1 MKTLYIECAMGAA
14 GDMLTAAL
22 LELMPDKE
30 AALAKLNAMGI
41 PGVVF
46 EAEPSAKCGITGT
59 HMRVLIHGKEEGA
72 MPCGHTHAQEDH
84 HEHNH
89 AHAHHHEHEHMHEV
103 AHCHGSKDHD
113 HVQEYMHEHA
123 HPHGDDP
130 AHRHAHIHTCD
141 DGLLEHDHNHEHDH
155 HHPAHTHHHAHHGMA
170 EIRSLIA
177 GLAVSETVKEKALA
191 VYQSIAAAESKV
203 HGAEVDQIHFHEV
216 GSMDAVAD
224 VTAVCLLM
232 ELLAP
237 EQVIVS
243 PIHVGSGT
251 VLCAHGRLPVPAPAT
266 ALILEGIPIYGG
278 SVQGELCTPTG
289 AALLKT
295 FADSFGSMPP
305 MTVAKTGYGM
315 GTKNFEQA
323 NCLRAMLGESFT
335 MNGTGSKMQTAQD
348 AEGENTGNRGAAGK
362 DTETEHPA
370 ARETAR
376 EGRITEICCNLDDM
390 TGEDIAFAAERI
402 LQAGALDVF
411 TESICMK
418 KGRPAVKLTV
428 LARPEDEERLTGEIF
443 RHTST
448 IGVRMHTD
456 RRYELARRSEQRET
470 PLGTIEVKISEG
482 FGVRKE
488 KIEFASLKE
497 IAEPSGKS
505 LAEVRAALA
514 EEPKKG

>member
-59 HMRVLIHGKEEGA
+59 HMRVLIHGEEEGA
-72 MPCGHTHAQEDH
+72 VPCGHTHAHHHDHAHERH
-84 HEHNH
+84 HEHDHHVHTH
-89 AHAHHHEHEHMHEV
+89 AHAQEDAHCHDSDAHDHAHHHEHD
-103 AHCHGSKDHD
+103 A
-113 HVQEYMHEHA
+113 
-123 HPHGDDP
+123 
-130 AHRHAHIHTCD
+130 
-141 DGLLEHDHNHEHDH
+141 
-155 HHPAHTHHHAHHGMA
+155 HHHAHHGMA

-177 GLAVSETVKEKALA
+177 ELAVSETVKEKALA
-191 VYQSIAAAESKV
+191 VYQSIAEAESKV

-278 SVQGELCTPTG
+278 NVQGELCTPTG

-295 FADSFGSMPP
+295 FVDSFGPMPP

-315 GTKNFEQA
+315 GTKDFEQA
-323 NCLRAMLGESFT
+323 NCLRAMLGESFP
-335 MNGTGSKMQTAQD
+335 MNGIGSKMQTAQA
-348 AEGENTGNRGAAGK
+348 AEGENTGSRGAAGK
-362 DTETEHPA
+362 DTETENPA
-370 ARETAR
+370 GR
-376 EGRITEICCNLDDM
+376 EGRITEISCNLDDM

-411 TESICMK
+411 TESIYMK

-428 LARPEDEERLTGEIF
+428 LARPEDEERLVGEIF

-448 IGVRMHTD
+448 IGVRIHTD
-456 RRYELARRSEQRET
+456 RRYELARRSEQRKT

-488 KIEFASLKE
+488 KIEFASLKQ
-497 IAEPSGKS
+497 IAETSGKS
-505 LAEVRAALA
+505 VAEVRAALA
-514 EEPKKG
+514 GENV

>member
-30 AALAKLNAMGI
+30 AALVKLNAMGI
-41 PGVVF
+41 PGVAF
-46 EAEPSAKCGITGT
+46 EAEPIAKCGITGT
-59 HMRVLIHGKEEGA
+59 HMRVLIHGEEEGA
-72 MPCGHTHAQEDH
+72 VPCGHTHAQEDH

-89 AHAHHHEHEHMHEV
+89 AHEHHHEHEHDHVHKHHHEHEHHAHTHAHAQED
-103 AHCHGSKDHD
+103 AHCHDSDAHD
-113 HVQEYMHEHA
+113 HA
-123 HPHGDDP
+123 HH
-130 AHRHAHIHTCD
+130 
-141 DGLLEHDHNHEHDH
+141 HEHDAH
-155 HHPAHTHHHAHHGMA
+155 HQAHHGMA

-177 GLAVSETVKEKALA
+177 ELAVSETVKEKALA
-191 VYQSIAAAESKV
+191 VYQSIAEAESKV

-216 GSMDAVAD
+216 GSMDAIAD

-266 ALILEGIPIYGG
+266 ALILEGMPIYGG
-278 SVQGELCTPTG
+278 NVQGELCTPTG

-295 FADSFGSMPP
+295 FVDSFGPMPP

-335 MNGTGSKMQTAQD
+335 MNGIGSKMQTVQD
-348 AEGENTGNRGAAGK
+348 AEGENTGSRGAAGK
-362 DTETEHPA
+362 DTETENPA
-370 ARETAR
+370 GHES
-376 EGRITEICCNLDDM
+376 RITEISCNLDDM

-411 TESICMK
+411 TESIYMK

-428 LARPEDEERLTGEIF
+428 LARPEDEERLAGEIF

-448 IGVRMHTD
+448 IGVRIHTD
-456 RRYELARRSEQRET
+456 RRYELARRSEQRKT

-488 KIEFASLKE
+488 KIEFASLKQ
-497 IAEPSGKS
+497 IAETSGKS
-505 LAEVRAALA
+505 VAEVRAALA

>member
-59 HMRVLIHGKEEGA
+59 HMRVLIHGEEEGA
-72 MPCGHTHAQEDH
+72 MPCGHTHAHEDH
-84 HEHNH
+84 HEHNYAHEHHHEHDHVHEHHHEHEHHVHTH
-89 AHAHHHEHEHMHEV
+89 AHAQEDAHCHDSDAHDHAHHHEHG
-103 AHCHGSKDHD
+103 A
-113 HVQEYMHEHA
+113 
-123 HPHGDDP
+123 
-130 AHRHAHIHTCD
+130 
-141 DGLLEHDHNHEHDH
+141 
-155 HHPAHTHHHAHHGMA
+155 HHHAHHGMA

-177 GLAVSETVKEKALA
+177 ELAVSETVKEKALA

-278 SVQGELCTPTG
+278 NVQGELCTPTG

-295 FADSFGSMPP
+295 FADSFGPMPP

-323 NCLRAMLGESFT
+323 NCLRAMLGEPFP
-335 MNGTGSKMQTAQD
+335 MNGIGSKMQTAQD
-348 AEGENTGNRGAAGK
+348 AEGENTGGCGAAGK
-362 DTETEHPA
+362 DTETKNPA
-370 ARETAR
+370 AR
-376 EGRITEICCNLDDM
+376 EGRITEISCNLDDM

-411 TESICMK
+411 TESIYMK

-428 LARPEDEERLTGEIF
+428 LARPEDEERLAGEIF

-448 IGVRMHTD
+448 IGVRIHTD

-470 PLGTIEVKISEG
+470 PLGTIEIKISEG
-482 FGVRKE
+482 FGVRRE
-488 KIEFASLKE
+488 KVEFDSLKE
-497 IAEPSGKS
+497 IAETSGKR

-514 EEPKKG
+514 EEGKKGSFV

>member
-59 HMRVLIHGKEEGA
+59 HMRVLIHGEEEGA
-72 MPCGHTHAQEDH
+72 VPCGHTHEHHHDHAHEHH
-84 HEHNH
+84 HEHEHDHVHEHHHEHEHH
-89 AHAHHHEHEHMHEV
+89 AHAHAHEHVQEDAHCHDSDAHDHAHHHEHD
-103 AHCHGSKDHD
+103 A
-113 HVQEYMHEHA
+113 
-123 HPHGDDP
+123 
-130 AHRHAHIHTCD
+130 
-141 DGLLEHDHNHEHDH
+141 
-155 HHPAHTHHHAHHGMA
+155 HHHAHHGMV
-170 EIRSLIA
+170 EIRRLIA
-177 GLAVSETVKEKALA
+177 ELAVSETVKEKVLA
-191 VYQSIAAAESKV
+191 VYQSIAEAESRV

-295 FADSFGSMPP
+295 FADSFGPMPP

-315 GTKNFEQA
+315 GTKDFEQA
-323 NCLRAMLGESFT
+323 NCLRAMLGESFP
-335 MNGTGSKMQTAQD
+335 MNGIGSKMQTAQD
-348 AEGENTGNRGAAGK
+348 AEGENTGGCGAAGK
-362 DTETEHPA
+362 DTETENPA
-370 ARETAR
+370 GHES
-376 EGRITEICCNLDDM
+376 RITEISCNLDDM

-411 TESICMK
+411 TESIYMK

-428 LARPEDEERLTGEIF
+428 LARPEDEERLAGEIF

-448 IGVRMHTD
+448 IGVRIHTD
-456 RRYELARRSEQRET
+456 RRYELARRSEQRKT

-497 IAEPSGKS
+497 IAETSGKR

>member
-22 LELMPDKE
+22 LELVPDKA

-46 EAEPSAKCGITGT
+46 EAEPSEKCGITGT
-59 HMRVLIHGKEEGA
+59 HMHVLIHGAEEGA
-72 MPCGHTHAQEDH
+72 VPCGHTHEH
-84 HEHNH
+84 GHEHH
-89 AHAHHHEHEHMHEV
+89 HDHDHAHHHEH
-103 AHCHGSKDHD
+103 
-113 HVQEYMHEHA
+113 
-123 HPHGDDP
+123 
-130 AHRHAHIHTCD
+130 
-141 DGLLEHDHNHEHDH
+141 
-155 HHPAHTHHHAHHGMA
+155 HGMA
-170 EIRSLIA
+170 QIRALIA
-177 GLAVSETVKEKALA
+177 GLAVSETVKEKAHA
-191 VYQSIAAAESKV
+191 VYQTIAEAESQV

-237 EQVIVS
+237 EQTIVS

-251 VLCAHGRLPVPAPAT
+251 VWCAHGRLPVPAPAT
-266 ALILEGIPIYGG
+266 ALILTGMPIYGG

-295 FADSFGSMPP
+295 FADRFGPMPP
-305 MTVAKTGYGM
+305 MTVTKTGYGM
-315 GTKNFEQA
+315 GTKDFAQA
-323 NCLRAMLGESFT
+323 NCVRVMLGDSFAMDGMT
-335 MNGTGSKMQTAQD
+335 AEQYSQAGT
-348 AEGENTGNRGAAGK
+348 AEAAAGQVAGAA
-362 DTETEHPA
+362 A
-370 ARETAR
+370 Q
-376 EGRITEICCNLDDM
+376 EGRITEISCNLDDM
-390 TGEDIAFAAERI
+390 TGEEIAFAAEQI
-402 LQAGALDVF
+402 LAAGALDVF
-411 TESICMK
+411 TEPIYMK

-428 LARPEDEERLTGEIF
+428 LARTGEEEKLAGEIF

-456 RRYELARRSEQRET
+456 RRYELTRRGEQRET

-488 KIEFASLKE
+488 KIEFESLKQL
-497 IAEPSGKS
+497 AAASGKS

-514 EEPKKG
+514 GETESEEK

>member
-59 HMRVLIHGKEEGA
+59 HMRMLIHGEEEESV
-72 MPCGHTHAQEDH
+72 PCGHTHAHEDYHEYNHAHEHH
-84 HEHNH
+84 HEHEHVHEHHHEHDHHVHTH
-89 AHAHHHEHEHMHEV
+89 AHAHVHVQEDAHCHDSDAHDHAHHHEHD
-103 AHCHGSKDHD
+103 A
-113 HVQEYMHEHA
+113 
-123 HPHGDDP
+123 
-130 AHRHAHIHTCD
+130 
-141 DGLLEHDHNHEHDH
+141 
-155 HHPAHTHHHAHHGMA
+155 HHHAHHGMA

-177 GLAVSETVKEKALA
+177 ELAVSETVKEKALA
-191 VYQSIAAAESKV
+191 VYQSIAEAESKV

-266 ALILEGIPIYGG
+266 ALILEGMPIYGG

-295 FADSFGSMPP
+295 FADSFGPMPP

-315 GTKNFEQA
+315 GTKDFEQA
-323 NCLRAMLGESFT
+323 NCLRAMLGESFP
-335 MNGTGSKMQTAQD
+335 MNGTGSKMQTAQA
-348 AEGENTGNRGAAGK
+348 AEGESTGSRGAAGK
-362 DTETEHPA
+362 DTETENPA
-370 ARETAR
+370 GH
-376 EGRITEICCNLDDM
+376 EGRITEISCNLDDM

-411 TESICMK
+411 TESIYMK

-428 LARPEDEERLTGEIF
+428 LARPEDEERLAGEIF

-448 IGVRMHTD
+448 IGVRIHTD
-456 RRYELARRSEQRET
+456 RRYELARRSEQRKT
-470 PLGTIEVKISEG
+470 PLGTIAVKMSEG

-497 IAEPSGKS
+497 IAETSGKR

-514 EEPKKG
+514 SENV

>member
-30 AALAKLNAMGI
+30 AALAKLNAMEI

-59 HMRVLIHGKEEGA
+59 HMRVLIHGEEEGA
-72 MPCGHTHAQEDH
+72 VPCGHTHEDH
-84 HEHNH
+84 HEHDH
-89 AHAHHHEHEHMHEV
+89 AHEHHHEH
-103 AHCHGSKDHD
+103 D
-113 HVQEYMHEHA
+113 HVHEH
-123 HPHGDDP
+123 D
-130 AHRHAHIHTCD
+130 
-141 DGLLEHDHNHEHDH
+141 HEHDH

-170 EIRSLIA
+170 EIQSLIA
-177 GLAVSETVKEKALA
+177 ELAVSESVKEKALA

-295 FADSFGSMPP
+295 FADGFGPMPP

-315 GTKNFEQA
+315 GTKDFAQA

-335 MNGTGSKMQTAQD
+335 MNGTGSKMQTVQD
-348 AEGENTGNRGAAGK
+348 AEGENTGSRGAAGK
-362 DTETEHPA
+362 DTETVNSVE
-370 ARETAR
+370 RKTAR
-376 EGRITEICCNLDDM
+376 EGRITEISCNLDDM

-411 TESICMK
+411 TESIYMK

-448 IGVRMHTD
+448 IGVRMHID
-456 RRYELARRSEQRET
+456 SRYELARRSEQRKT

-497 IAEPSGKS
+497 IAEMSGKR

>member
-41 PGVVF
+41 PGVAF

-59 HMRVLIHGKEEGA
+59 HMRVLIHGEEEESV
-72 MPCGHTHAQEDH
+72 PCGHTHAQEDH

-89 AHAHHHEHEHMHEV
+89 AHEHHHEHDHVHERHHEHDHHVHTHAHAHVQEDAHCHDSDAHDHAHHHEHD
-103 AHCHGSKDHD
+103 A
-113 HVQEYMHEHA
+113 
-123 HPHGDDP
+123 
-130 AHRHAHIHTCD
+130 
-141 DGLLEHDHNHEHDH
+141 
-155 HHPAHTHHHAHHGMA
+155 HHHAHHGMA

-177 GLAVSETVKEKALA
+177 ELAVSETVKEKALA
-191 VYQSIAAAESKV
+191 VYQSIAEAESRV

-266 ALILEGIPIYGG
+266 ALILEGMPIYGG

-295 FADSFGSMPP
+295 FADSFGPMPP

-348 AEGENTGNRGAAGK
+348 AEGENTGSRGAAGK
-362 DTETEHPA
+362 DTETENPA
-370 ARETAR
+370 AR
-376 EGRITEICCNLDDM
+376 EGRITEISCNLDDM
-390 TGEDIAFAAERI
+390 TGEDIAFAAEHI

-411 TESICMK
+411 TESIYMK

-428 LARPEDEERLTGEIF
+428 LARPEDEERLAGEIF

-448 IGVRMHTD
+448 IGVRIHTD
-456 RRYELARRSEQRET
+456 RRYELARRSEQRKT

-497 IAEPSGKS
+497 IAETSGKS
-505 LAEVRAALA
+505 VAEVRAALA
-514 EEPKKG
+514 EEAKKE

>member
-72 MPCGHTHAQEDH
+72 VPCGHTHA
-84 HEHNH
+84 HE
-89 AHAHHHEHEHMHEV
+89 HHHEHEHAHE
-103 AHCHGSKDHD
+103 HHH
-113 HVQEYMHEHA
+113 EHEHA
-123 HPHGDDP
+123 HEH
-130 AHRHAHIHTCD
+130 HH
-141 DGLLEHDHNHEHDH
+141 EHDHVHEHHHEHDH
-155 HHPAHTHHHAHHGMA
+155 HAHAHVQEDAHDHTHHHEHDAHHHAHHGMA

-177 GLAVSETVKEKALA
+177 ELAVSETVKEKALA
-191 VYQSIAAAESKV
+191 VYQSIAEAESKV

-266 ALILEGIPIYGG
+266 ALILEGMPIYGG
-278 SVQGELCTPTG
+278 NVQGELCTPTG

-295 FADSFGSMPP
+295 FADSFGPMPP

-323 NCLRAMLGESFT
+323 NCLRAMLGEPFP
-335 MNGTGSKMQTAQD
+335 MNGTGSKMQTGQD
-348 AEGENTGNRGAAGK
+348 AEGENTGSRGAAGK
-362 DTETEHPA
+362 DTETENPA
-370 ARETAR
+370 GR
-376 EGRITEICCNLDDM
+376 EGRITEISCNLDDM
-390 TGEDIAFAAERI
+390 TGEDRFRGGTYPASRRAGRVHRVDLYEKRPPGG
-402 LQAGALDVF
+402 QADGACE
-411 TESICMK
+411 TG
-418 KGRPAVKLTV
+418 GRGT
-428 LARPEDEERLTGEIF
+428 
-443 RHTST
+443 
-448 IGVRMHTD
+448 
-456 RRYELARRSEQRET
+456 ARRRDFPPYEHDWCADTYGQT
-470 PLGTIEVKISEG
+470 L
-482 FGVRKE
+482 
-488 KIEFASLKE
+488 
-497 IAEPSGKS
+497 
-505 LAEVRAALA
+505 
-514 EEPKKG
+514 

>member
-30 AALAKLNAMGI
+30 AALAKLNAMGL

-59 HMRVLIHGKEEGA
+59 HMRVLIHGEEEESV
-72 MPCGHTHAQEDH
+72 PCGHTHAHEDH
-84 HEHNH
+84 HEYNH
-89 AHAHHHEHEHMHEV
+89 AHEHH
-103 AHCHGSKDHD
+103 
-113 HVQEYMHEHA
+113 
-123 HPHGDDP
+123 
-130 AHRHAHIHTCD
+130 
-141 DGLLEHDHNHEHDH
+141 HEHDH
-155 HHPAHTHHHAHHGMA
+155 HVHTHAHAHVQEDAHCHDSDAHDHAHHHAHDAHHHAHHGMA
-170 EIRSLIA
+170 EIRRLIA
-177 GLAVSETVKEKALA
+177 ELAVSETVKEKALA
-191 VYQSIAAAESKV
+191 VYQSIAEAESKV

-266 ALILEGIPIYGG
+266 ALILEGMPIYGG

-295 FADSFGSMPP
+295 FADSFGPMPP

-315 GTKNFEQA
+315 GTKNFAQA

-348 AEGENTGNRGAAGK
+348 AEGKNTGSRSAAGK
-362 DTETEHPA
+362 DTETVNSAE
-370 ARETAR
+370 RKTAR
-376 EGRITEICCNLDDM
+376 EGRITEISCNLDDM

-411 TESICMK
+411 TESIYMK
-418 KGRPAVKLTV
+418 KGRPEVKLTV

-448 IGVRMHTD
+448 IGVRIHTD
-456 RRYELARRSEQRET
+456 RRYELARRSEQRKT

-497 IAEPSGKS
+497 IAETSGKR

>member
-30 AALAKLNAMGI
+30 VALAKLNAMGI
-41 PGVVF
+41 PGVAF
-46 EAEPSAKCGITGT
+46 EAEPSEKCGITGT
-59 HMRVLIHGKEEGA
+59 HMRVLIHGEEEESV
-72 MPCGHTHAQEDH
+72 PCGHTHAHEDH
-84 HEHNH
+84 HEYNHAHEHHHEHDHVHEHHYEHDHHVHTH
-89 AHAHHHEHEHMHEV
+89 AHAHVQED
-103 AHCHGSKDHD
+103 AHCHDSDAHD
-113 HVQEYMHEHA
+113 HAHHHA
-123 HPHGDDP
+123 HD
-130 AHRHAHIHTCD
+130 A
-141 DGLLEHDHNHEHDH
+141 
-155 HHPAHTHHHAHHGMA
+155 HHHAHHGMA
-170 EIRSLIA
+170 EIRRLIA
-177 GLAVSETVKEKALA
+177 ELAVSETVKEKALA
-191 VYQSIAAAESKV
+191 VYQSIAEAESRV

-266 ALILEGIPIYGG
+266 ALILEGMPIYGG
-278 SVQGELCTPTG
+278 NVQGELCTPTG

-295 FADSFGSMPP
+295 FADSFGPMPP

-323 NCLRAMLGESFT
+323 NCLRAMLGEPFP
-335 MNGTGSKMQTAQD
+335 MNGIGSKMQTGQD
-348 AEGENTGNRGAAGK
+348 AEGENTGSRGAAGK
-362 DTETEHPA
+362 DTETENPA
-370 ARETAR
+370 ARKTAR
-376 EGRITEICCNLDDM
+376 EGRITEISCNLDDM

-411 TESICMK
+411 TESIYMK

-428 LARPEDEERLTGEIF
+428 LARPEDEERLAGEIF

-448 IGVRMHTD
+448 IGVRIHTD
-456 RRYELARRSEQRET
+456 RRYELARRSEQRKT

-497 IAEPSGKS
+497 IAETSGKS
-505 LAEVRAALA
+505 VAEVRAALA
-514 EEPKKG
+514 GENV

>member
-22 LELMPDKE
+22 LELLPDKE

-59 HMRVLIHGKEEGA
+59 HMRVLIHGEEEESV
-72 MPCGHTHAQEDH
+72 PCGHTHAQEDH

-89 AHAHHHEHEHMHEV
+89 AHEHHHEHEHV
-103 AHCHGSKDHD
+103 
-113 HVQEYMHEHA
+113 HEH
-123 HPHGDDP
+123 H
-130 AHRHAHIHTCD
+130 
-141 DGLLEHDHNHEHDH
+141 HEHDH
-155 HHPAHTHHHAHHGMA
+155 HVHTHAHAYVQEDAHCHDSDAHDHAHHHEHDAHHQAHHGMA

-177 GLAVSETVKEKALA
+177 ELAVSETVKEKALA
-191 VYQSIAAAESKV
+191 VYQRIAEAESRV

-266 ALILEGIPIYGG
+266 ALILEGMPIYGG

-295 FADSFGSMPP
+295 FADSFGPMPP

-315 GTKNFEQA
+315 GTKDFEQA
-323 NCLRAMLGESFT
+323 NCLRAMLGTSFP
-335 MNGTGSKMQTAQD
+335 MNGTGSKMQTGQA
-348 AEGENTGNRGAAGK
+348 AEGENTGSRGVAGK
-362 DTETEHPA
+362 DTETENPA
-370 ARETAR
+370 AR
-376 EGRITEICCNLDDM
+376 EGRITEISCNLDDM

-411 TESICMK
+411 TESIYMK

-428 LARPEDEERLTGEIF
+428 LARPEDEERLAGEIF

-448 IGVRMHTD
+448 IGVRIHTD
-456 RRYELARRSEQRET
+456 RRYELARRSEQRKT

-488 KIEFASLKE
+488 KIEFASLKQ
-497 IAEPSGKS
+497 IAETSGKH

>member
-59 HMRVLIHGKEEGA
+59 HMRVLIHGEEEGA
-72 MPCGHTHAQEDH
+72 VPCGHTHEH
-84 HEHNH
+84 HHDH
-89 AHAHHHEHEHMHEV
+89 AHEHHHEH
-103 AHCHGSKDHD
+103 D
-113 HVQEYMHEHA
+113 HVHEH
-123 HPHGDDP
+123 H
-130 AHRHAHIHTCD
+130 
-141 DGLLEHDHNHEHDH
+141 HEHDH
-155 HHPAHTHHHAHHGMA
+155 HVHTHAHAHAHVQEDAHCHDSDAHDHTHHHEHDAHHHAHHGMV

-177 GLAVSETVKEKALA
+177 ELAVSETVKEKVLA
-191 VYQSIAAAESKV
+191 VYQSIAEAESRV

-295 FADSFGSMPP
+295 FADSFGPMPP

-315 GTKNFEQA
+315 GTKDFEQA

-335 MNGTGSKMQTAQD
+335 MNDTGSKMQTVQD
-348 AEGENTGNRGAAGK
+348 AEGENTGSRGAAGK
-362 DTETEHPA
+362 DTETENPA
-370 ARETAR
+370 GHES
-376 EGRITEICCNLDDM
+376 RITEISCNLDDM

-411 TESICMK
+411 TESIYMK

-428 LARPEDEERLTGEIF
+428 LARPEDEERLAGEIF

-448 IGVRMHTD
+448 IGVRIHTD
-456 RRYELARRSEQRET
+456 RRYELARHSEQRKT

-488 KIEFASLKE
+488 KIEFASLKQ
-497 IAEPSGKS
+497 IAETSGKR

-514 EEPKKG
+514 GENV

>member
-1 MKTLYIECAMGAA
+1 
-14 GDMLTAAL
+14 
-22 LELMPDKE
+22 
-30 AALAKLNAMGI
+30 
-41 PGVVF
+41 
-46 EAEPSAKCGITGT
+46 
-59 HMRVLIHGKEEGA
+59 
-72 MPCGHTHAQEDH
+72 
-84 HEHNH
+84 
-89 AHAHHHEHEHMHEV
+89 
-103 AHCHGSKDHD
+103 
-113 HVQEYMHEHA
+113 
-123 HPHGDDP
+123 
-130 AHRHAHIHTCD
+130 
-141 DGLLEHDHNHEHDH
+141 
-155 HHPAHTHHHAHHGMA
+155 MA

-177 GLAVSETVKEKALA
+177 ELAVSETVKEKALA
-191 VYQSIAAAESKV
+191 VYQSIAEAESKV

-251 VLCAHGRLPVPAPAT
+251 ILCAHGRLPVPAPAT
-266 ALILEGIPIYGG
+266 ALILEGMPIYGG

-295 FADSFGSMPP
+295 FVDSFGPMPP

-315 GTKNFEQA
+315 GTKDFEQA

-335 MNGTGSKMQTAQD
+335 MNGTGSKMQTGQD
-348 AEGENTGNRGAAGK
+348 AEGENTGSRGAAGK
-362 DTETEHPA
+362 DTETENPA
-370 ARETAR
+370 AR
-376 EGRITEICCNLDDM
+376 EGRITEISCNLDDM

-411 TESICMK
+411 TESIYMK

-428 LARPEDEERLTGEIF
+428 LARPEDEERLAGEIF

-448 IGVRMHTD
+448 IGVRIHTD
-456 RRYELARRSEQRET
+456 RRYELARRSEQRKT

-497 IAEPSGKS
+497 IAETSGKR

-514 EEPKKG
+514 GEDGKDEAEHSEAENV

>member
-46 EAEPSAKCGITGT
+46 EAEASAKCGITGT
-59 HMRVLIHGKEEGA
+59 HMRVLIHGEEEESV
-72 MPCGHTHAQEDH
+72 PCGHTHAHEDH
-84 HEHNH
+84 HEHNYAHEHHHEHDHVHEHHHEHDHHVHTH
-89 AHAHHHEHEHMHEV
+89 AHVHVQEDAHCHDSDAHDHAHHHEHD
-103 AHCHGSKDHD
+103 A
-113 HVQEYMHEHA
+113 
-123 HPHGDDP
+123 
-130 AHRHAHIHTCD
+130 
-141 DGLLEHDHNHEHDH
+141 
-155 HHPAHTHHHAHHGMA
+155 HHHAHHGMA

-177 GLAVSETVKEKALA
+177 ELAVSETVKEKALA
-191 VYQSIAAAESKV
+191 VYQSIAEAESKV

-295 FADSFGSMPP
+295 FADSFGPMPP

-315 GTKNFEQA
+315 GTKDFEQA
-323 NCLRAMLGESFT
+323 NCLRAMLGASFT
-335 MNGTGSKMQTAQD
+335 MNGTGSKMQTGQD

-362 DTETEHPA
+362 DTETENPA
-370 ARETAR
+370 AR
-376 EGRITEICCNLDDM
+376 EGRITEISCNLDDM
-390 TGEDIAFAAERI
+390 TGEDIAFAAEHI

-411 TESICMK
+411 TESIYMK

-428 LARPEDEERLTGEIF
+428 LARPEDEERLAGEIF

-448 IGVRMHTD
+448 IGVRIHTD
-456 RRYELARRSEQRET
+456 RRYELARRSEQRKT

-497 IAEPSGKS
+497 IAETSGKR

>member
-22 LELMPDKE
+22 LELLPDKE

-59 HMRVLIHGKEEGA
+59 HMRVLIHGEEEESV
-72 MPCGHTHAQEDH
+72 PCGHTHAQEDH

-89 AHAHHHEHEHMHEV
+89 AHEHHHEHEHV
-103 AHCHGSKDHD
+103 
-113 HVQEYMHEHA
+113 HEH
-123 HPHGDDP
+123 H
-130 AHRHAHIHTCD
+130 
-141 DGLLEHDHNHEHDH
+141 HEHDH
-155 HHPAHTHHHAHHGMA
+155 HVHTHAHAYVQEDAHCHDSDAHDHAHHHEHDAHHQAHHGMA

-177 GLAVSETVKEKALA
+177 ELAVSETVKEKALA
-191 VYQSIAAAESKV
+191 VYQSIAEAESKV

-266 ALILEGIPIYGG
+266 ALILEGMPIYGG

-295 FADSFGSMPP
+295 FADSFGPMPP

-315 GTKNFEQA
+315 GTKDFEQA
-323 NCLRAMLGESFT
+323 NCLRAMLGASFP
-335 MNGTGSKMQTAQD
+335 MNGTGSKMQIGQD
-348 AEGENTGNRGAAGK
+348 AEGENTGSRGAAGK
-362 DTETEHPA
+362 DTETENPA
-370 ARETAR
+370 GHES
-376 EGRITEICCNLDDM
+376 RITEISCNLDDM
-390 TGEDIAFAAERI
+390 TGEDIAFAAEHI

-411 TESICMK
+411 TESIYMK

-428 LARPEDEERLTGEIF
+428 LARPEDEERLAGEIF

-448 IGVRMHTD
+448 IGVRIHTD
-456 RRYELARRSEQRET
+456 RRYELARRSEQRKT

-497 IAEPSGKS
+497 IAETSGKR

-514 EEPKKG
+514 EEPKKE

>member
-59 HMRVLIHGKEEGA
+59 HMRVLIHGEEEGA
-72 MPCGHTHAQEDH
+72 VPCGHTHAHH
-84 HEHNH
+84 HEHDH
-89 AHAHHHEHEHMHEV
+89 AHEHHHKHDHHTHAHAHAHVREDAHCHDSDVHDHAHHHEHD
-103 AHCHGSKDHD
+103 A
-113 HVQEYMHEHA
+113 
-123 HPHGDDP
+123 
-130 AHRHAHIHTCD
+130 
-141 DGLLEHDHNHEHDH
+141 
-155 HHPAHTHHHAHHGMA
+155 HHHAHHGMA

-177 GLAVSETVKEKALA
+177 ELAVSETVKEKALA
-191 VYQSIAAAESKV
+191 VYQSIAEAESKV

-232 ELLAP
+232 ELLAL

-266 ALILEGIPIYGG
+266 ALILEGMPIYGG

-295 FADSFGSMPP
+295 FADSFGPMPP

-315 GTKNFEQA
+315 GTKDFEQA
-323 NCLRAMLGESFT
+323 NCLRAMLGEPFP
-335 MNGTGSKMQTAQD
+335 MNGTGSKMQTGQA
-348 AEGENTGNRGAAGK
+348 AEGENTGSRGVAGK
-362 DTETEHPA
+362 DTETENPA
-370 ARETAR
+370 AR
-376 EGRITEICCNLDDM
+376 EGRITEISCNLDDM

-411 TESICMK
+411 TESIYMK

-428 LARPEDEERLTGEIF
+428 LARPEDEERLAGEIF

-448 IGVRMHTD
+448 IGVRIHTD
-456 RRYELARRSEQRET
+456 RRYELARRSEQRKT

-488 KIEFASLKE
+488 KIEFASLKQ
-497 IAEPSGKS
+497 IAETSGKS
-505 LAEVRAALA
+505 VAEVRAALA
-514 EEPKKG
+514 EEAKKE

>member
-1 MKTLYIECAMGAA
+1 
-14 GDMLTAAL
+14 
-22 LELMPDKE
+22 
-30 AALAKLNAMGI
+30 
-41 PGVVF
+41 
-46 EAEPSAKCGITGT
+46 
-59 HMRVLIHGKEEGA
+59 
-72 MPCGHTHAQEDH
+72 
-84 HEHNH
+84 
-89 AHAHHHEHEHMHEV
+89 
-103 AHCHGSKDHD
+103 
-113 HVQEYMHEHA
+113 
-123 HPHGDDP
+123 
-130 AHRHAHIHTCD
+130 
-141 DGLLEHDHNHEHDH
+141 
-155 HHPAHTHHHAHHGMA
+155 MA

-177 GLAVSETVKEKALA
+177 ELAVSETVKEKALA
-191 VYQSIAAAESKV
+191 VYQSIAEAESKV

-266 ALILEGIPIYGG
+266 ALILEGMPIYGG

-295 FADSFGSMPP
+295 FADSFGPMPP

-348 AEGENTGNRGAAGK
+348 AEGENTGGRGAAGK
-362 DTETEHPA
+362 DTETENPA
-370 ARETAR
+370 AR
-376 EGRITEICCNLDDM
+376 EGRITEISCNLDDM

-411 TESICMK
+411 TESIYMK

-428 LARPEDEERLTGEIF
+428 LARPEDEERLAGEIF

-448 IGVRMHTD
+448 IGVRIHTD
-456 RRYELARRSEQRET
+456 RRYELARRSEQRKT

-497 IAEPSGKS
+497 IAETSGKR

-514 EEPKKG
+514 EEDGKDEAEHSEAENI

>member
-59 HMRVLIHGKEEGA
+59 HMRVLIHGEEEGA
-72 MPCGHTHAQEDH
+72 MPCGHTHAHH
-84 HEHNH
+84 HEHDH
-89 AHAHHHEHEHMHEV
+89 AHEHHHDHAHERHHEHEHHAHTHEHAHVQEDAHCHDSDAHDHAHHHEHD
-103 AHCHGSKDHD
+103 AHH
-113 HVQEYMHEHA
+113 Q
-123 HPHGDDP
+123 
-130 AHRHAHIHTCD
+130 
-141 DGLLEHDHNHEHDH
+141 
-155 HHPAHTHHHAHHGMA
+155 AHHGMA

-177 GLAVSETVKEKALA
+177 ELAVSETVKEKALA
-191 VYQSIAAAESKV
+191 VYQSIAEAESKV

-266 ALILEGIPIYGG
+266 ALILEGMPIYGG
-278 SVQGELCTPTG
+278 NVQGELCTPTG

-295 FADSFGSMPP
+295 FADSFGPMPP

-315 GTKNFEQA
+315 GTKDFEQA
-323 NCLRAMLGESFT
+323 NCLRAMLGEPFP
-335 MNGTGSKMQTAQD
+335 MNGTGSKMQTVQD
-348 AEGENTGNRGAAGK
+348 AEGENTGSRGAAGK
-362 DTETEHPA
+362 DTETENPA
-370 ARETAR
+370 GHES
-376 EGRITEICCNLDDM
+376 RITEISCNLDDM

-411 TESICMK
+411 TESIYMK

-428 LARPEDEERLTGEIF
+428 LARPEDEERLAGEIF

-448 IGVRMHTD
+448 IGVRIHTD
-456 RRYELARRSEQRET
+456 RRYELARRSEQRKT

-497 IAEPSGKS
+497 IAETSGKR

>member
-30 AALAKLNAMGI
+30 AALVKLNAMGI

-72 MPCGHTHAQEDH
+72 MPCGHTHAHEEH

-89 AHAHHHEHEHMHEV
+89 AHEHHHEHDHVHEHHHEHDHHVHTHAHVQEDAHCHDSDAHDHAHHHEHD
-103 AHCHGSKDHD
+103 A
-113 HVQEYMHEHA
+113 
-123 HPHGDDP
+123 
-130 AHRHAHIHTCD
+130 
-141 DGLLEHDHNHEHDH
+141 
-155 HHPAHTHHHAHHGMA
+155 HHHAHHGMA

-251 VLCAHGRLPVPAPAT
+251 VLCAHGRLPIPAPAT

-295 FADSFGSMPP
+295 FVDSFGPMPP

-315 GTKNFEQA
+315 GTKDFEQA

-335 MNGTGSKMQTAQD
+335 MNDTGSKMQTVQD
-348 AEGENTGNRGAAGK
+348 AEGESTGSRGAAGK
-362 DTETEHPA
+362 DTETENPA
-370 ARETAR
+370 AR
-376 EGRITEICCNLDDM
+376 EGRITEISCNLDDM
-390 TGEDIAFAAERI
+390 TGEDIAFAAEHI

-411 TESICMK
+411 TESIYMK

-428 LARPEDEERLTGEIF
+428 LARPEDEERLAGEIF

-448 IGVRMHTD
+448 IGVRIHTD
-456 RRYELARRSEQRET
+456 RRYELARRSEQRKT
-470 PLGTIEVKISEG
+470 PIGTIEVKISEG

-488 KIEFASLKE
+488 KIEFTSLKQ
-497 IAEPSGKS
+497 IAETSGKS
-505 LAEVRAALA
+505 VAEVRAALA
-514 EEPKKG
+514 EEAKKE

>member
-59 HMRVLIHGKEEGA
+59 HMRVLIHGEEEGA

-89 AHAHHHEHEHMHEV
+89 AHEHHHEHEHDHVHEHHHEHEHHAHAHAHEHV
-103 AHCHGSKDHD
+103 QEDAHCHDSDAHD
-113 HVQEYMHEHA
+113 HA
-123 HPHGDDP
+123 HH
-130 AHRHAHIHTCD
+130 
-141 DGLLEHDHNHEHDH
+141 HEHD
-155 HHPAHTHHHAHHGMA
+155 AHHHAHHGMV
-170 EIRSLIA
+170 EIRRLIA
-177 GLAVSETVKEKALA
+177 ELAVSETVKEKVLA
-191 VYQSIAAAESKV
+191 VYQSIAEAESRV

-266 ALILEGIPIYGG
+266 ALILEGMPIYGG

-295 FADSFGSMPP
+295 FVDSFGPMPP

-315 GTKNFEQA
+315 GTKDFEQA

-335 MNGTGSKMQTAQD
+335 MNGTASKMQTGQD
-348 AEGENTGNRGAAGK
+348 AEGENTGSRGAAGK
-362 DTETEHPA
+362 DTETENPA
-370 ARETAR
+370 AR
-376 EGRITEICCNLDDM
+376 EGRITEISCNLDDM

-411 TESICMK
+411 TESISMK

-428 LARPEDEERLTGEIF
+428 LARPEDEERLAGEIF

-448 IGVRMHTD
+448 IGVRIHTD
-456 RRYELARRSEQRET
+456 RRYELARRSEQRKT

-488 KIEFASLKE
+488 KIEFASLKQ
-497 IAEPSGKS
+497 IAETSGKR

-514 EEPKKG
+514 GENV

>member
-1 MKTLYIECAMGAA
+1 MKTLYIECTMGAA

-22 LELMPDKE
+22 LELLPDKE

-59 HMRVLIHGKEEGA
+59 HMRVLIHGEEEESV
-72 MPCGHTHAQEDH
+72 PCGHTHAQEDH

-89 AHAHHHEHEHMHEV
+89 AHEHHHEHEHV
-103 AHCHGSKDHD
+103 
-113 HVQEYMHEHA
+113 HEH
-123 HPHGDDP
+123 H
-130 AHRHAHIHTCD
+130 
-141 DGLLEHDHNHEHDH
+141 HEHDH
-155 HHPAHTHHHAHHGMA
+155 HVHTHAHAYVQEDAHCHDSDAHDHAHHHEHDAHHQAHHGMA

-177 GLAVSETVKEKALA
+177 ELAVSETVKEKALA
-191 VYQSIAAAESKV
+191 VYQRIAEAESKV

-243 PIHVGSGT
+243 PIHVGRGT
-251 VLCAHGRLPVPAPAT
+251 ELCAHGRLPVPAPAT
-266 ALILEGIPIYGG
+266 ALILEGMPIYGG

-295 FADSFGSMPP
+295 FADSFGPMPP

-315 GTKNFEQA
+315 GTKDFEQA
-323 NCLRAMLGESFT
+323 NFSRAMLGAFFP
-335 MNGTGSKMQTAQD
+335 MNGTGSKMQTGQD
-348 AEGENTGNRGAAGK
+348 AEGENTGSRGAAGK
-362 DTETEHPA
+362 DTETENPA
-370 ARETAR
+370 GHES
-376 EGRITEICCNLDDM
+376 RITEISCNLDDM
-390 TGEDIAFAAERI
+390 TGEDIAFAAEHI

-411 TESICMK
+411 TESIYMK

-428 LARPEDEERLTGEIF
+428 LARPEDEERLAGEIF

-448 IGVRMHTD
+448 IGVRIHTD
-456 RRYELARRSEQRET
+456 RRYELARRSEQRKT

-497 IAEPSGKS
+497 IAETSGKR

-514 EEPKKG
+514 EEPKKE

>member
-59 HMRVLIHGKEEGA
+59 HMRVLIHGEEEGA
-72 MPCGHTHAQEDH
+72 VPCGHTHEHHHDHAHEHH
-84 HEHNH
+84 HEHEHDHVHERHHEHEHH
-89 AHAHHHEHEHMHEV
+89 AHTHAHAHVHVQEDAHCHDSDAHDHAHHHEHD
-103 AHCHGSKDHD
+103 A
-113 HVQEYMHEHA
+113 
-123 HPHGDDP
+123 
-130 AHRHAHIHTCD
+130 
-141 DGLLEHDHNHEHDH
+141 
-155 HHPAHTHHHAHHGMA
+155 HHHAHHGMA

-177 GLAVSETVKEKALA
+177 ELAVSETVKEKALA
-191 VYQSIAAAESKV
+191 VYQSIAEAESKV

-266 ALILEGIPIYGG
+266 ALILEGMPIYGG
-278 SVQGELCTPTG
+278 NVQGELCTPTG

-295 FADSFGSMPP
+295 FADSFGPMPP

-323 NCLRAMLGESFT
+323 NCLRAMLGEPFP
-335 MNGTGSKMQTAQD
+335 MNGIGSKMQTAQD
-348 AEGENTGNRGAAGK
+348 AEGENTGGCGAAGK
-362 DTETEHPA
+362 DTETKNPA
-370 ARETAR
+370 AR
-376 EGRITEICCNLDDM
+376 EGRITEISCNLDDM

-411 TESICMK
+411 TESIYMK

-428 LARPEDEERLTGEIF
+428 LARPEDEERLAGEIF

-448 IGVRMHTD
+448 IGVRIHTD
-456 RRYELARRSEQRET
+456 RRYELARRSEQRKT

-488 KIEFASLKE
+488 KIEFASLKQ
-497 IAEPSGKS
+497 IAETSGKS
-505 LAEVRAALA
+505 VAEVRAALA
-514 EEPKKG
+514 EEAKKE

>member
-30 AALAKLNAMGI
+30 AALVKLNAMGI

-72 MPCGHTHAQEDH
+72 MPCGHTHAHEEH

-89 AHAHHHEHEHMHEV
+89 AHEHHHEHDHVHEHHHEHDHHVHTHAHVQEDAHCHDSDAHDHAHHHEHD
-103 AHCHGSKDHD
+103 A
-113 HVQEYMHEHA
+113 
-123 HPHGDDP
+123 
-130 AHRHAHIHTCD
+130 
-141 DGLLEHDHNHEHDH
+141 H
-155 HHPAHTHHHAHHGMA
+155 HHTHHGMA

-243 PIHVGSGT
+243 PIRVGSGT

-295 FADSFGSMPP
+295 FADSFGPMPP

-315 GTKNFEQA
+315 GTKDFEQA
-323 NCLRAMLGESFT
+323 NCLRAMLGASFT
-335 MNGTGSKMQTAQD
+335 MNGTGSKMQTVQN
-348 AEGENTGNRGAAGK
+348 AEGENTGSRGAAGK
-362 DTETEHPA
+362 DTETENPA
-370 ARETAR
+370 GHES
-376 EGRITEICCNLDDM
+376 RITEISCNLDDM

-411 TESICMK
+411 TESIYMK

-428 LARPEDEERLTGEIF
+428 LARPEDEERLAGEIF

-448 IGVRMHTD
+448 IGVRIHTD
-456 RRYELARRSEQRET
+456 RRYELARRSEQRKT

-488 KIEFASLKE
+488 KIEFASLKQ
-497 IAEPSGKS
+497 IAETSGKR

-514 EEPKKG
+514 GENV

>member
-59 HMRVLIHGKEEGA
+59 HMRVLIHGEEEGA
-72 MPCGHTHAQEDH
+72 VPCGHTHEH
-84 HEHNH
+84 HHDH
-89 AHAHHHEHEHMHEV
+89 AHEHHHEHEHHAHAHAHEHV
-103 AHCHGSKDHD
+103 QEDAHCHDSDAHD
-113 HVQEYMHEHA
+113 HA
-123 HPHGDDP
+123 HHY
-130 AHRHAHIHTCD
+130 
-141 DGLLEHDHNHEHDH
+141 EHD
-155 HHPAHTHHHAHHGMA
+155 AHHHAHHGMA
-170 EIRSLIA
+170 EIRRLIA
-177 GLAVSETVKEKALA
+177 ELAVSETVKEKVLA
-191 VYQSIAAAESKV
+191 VYQSIAEAESRV

-251 VLCAHGRLPVPAPAT
+251 VLCAHGRLPIPAPAT

-295 FADSFGSMPP
+295 FVDSFGPMPP

-315 GTKNFEQA
+315 GTKDFEQA

-335 MNGTGSKMQTAQD
+335 MNDTGSKMQTVQD
-348 AEGENTGNRGAAGK
+348 AEGESTGSRGAAGK
-362 DTETEHPA
+362 DTETENPA
-370 ARETAR
+370 AR
-376 EGRITEICCNLDDM
+376 EGRITEISCNLDDM

-411 TESICMK
+411 TESIYMK

-428 LARPEDEERLTGEIF
+428 LARPEDEERLAGEIF

-448 IGVRMHTD
+448 IGVRIHTD
-456 RRYELARRSEQRET
+456 RRYELARHSEQRKT

-488 KIEFASLKE
+488 KIEFASLKQ
-497 IAEPSGKS
+497 IAETSGKR

-514 EEPKKG
+514 GENV

>member
-59 HMRVLIHGKEEGA
+59 HMRVLIHGEEEGA

-89 AHAHHHEHEHMHEV
+89 AHEHHHEHDHVHEHHYEHDHHVHTHAHAHVQEDAHCHDSDAHDHAHHHEHD
-103 AHCHGSKDHD
+103 A
-113 HVQEYMHEHA
+113 
-123 HPHGDDP
+123 
-130 AHRHAHIHTCD
+130 
-141 DGLLEHDHNHEHDH
+141 
-155 HHPAHTHHHAHHGMA
+155 HHHAHHGMA

-177 GLAVSETVKEKALA
+177 ELAVSETVKEKALA
-191 VYQSIAAAESKV
+191 VYQSIAEAESKV

-266 ALILEGIPIYGG
+266 ALILEGMPIYGG

-295 FADSFGSMPP
+295 FADSFGPMPP
-305 MTVAKTGYGM
+305 MRVAKTGYGM
-315 GTKNFEQA
+315 GTKDFEQA
-323 NCLRAMLGESFT
+323 NCLRAMLGEPFP
-335 MNGTGSKMQTAQD
+335 MNGIGSKMQTAQD
-348 AEGENTGNRGAAGK
+348 AEDENTGSCGAAGK
-362 DTETEHPA
+362 DTETENPA
-370 ARETAR
+370 GR
-376 EGRITEICCNLDDM
+376 EGRITEISCNLDDM

-411 TESICMK
+411 TESIYMK

-428 LARPEDEERLTGEIF
+428 LARPEDEERLAGEIF

-448 IGVRMHTD
+448 IGVRIHTD
-456 RRYELARRSEQRET
+456 RRYELARRSEQRKT

-488 KIEFASLKE
+488 KIEFASLKQ
-497 IAEPSGKS
+497 IAETSGKR

>member
-30 AALAKLNAMGI
+30 AALVKLNTMGI

-72 MPCGHTHAQEDH
+72 MPCGHTHAHEEH

-89 AHAHHHEHEHMHEV
+89 AHEHHHEHEHHAHTHAHEHV
-103 AHCHGSKDHD
+103 QEDAHCHDSDAHD
-113 HVQEYMHEHA
+113 HA
-123 HPHGDDP
+123 HH
-130 AHRHAHIHTCD
+130 
-141 DGLLEHDHNHEHDH
+141 HEHD
-155 HHPAHTHHHAHHGMA
+155 AHHHAHHGMA

-177 GLAVSETVKEKALA
+177 ELAVSETVKEKALA
-191 VYQSIAAAESKV
+191 VYQSIAEAESKV

-224 VTAVCLLM
+224 VTAVCLLI

-266 ALILEGIPIYGG
+266 ALILEGMPIYGG

-295 FADSFGSMPP
+295 FADSFGPMPP
-305 MTVAKTGYGM
+305 MRVAKTGYGM
-315 GTKNFEQA
+315 GTKDFEQA
-323 NCLRAMLGESFT
+323 NCLRAMLGESFP
-335 MNGTGSKMQTAQD
+335 MNGIGSKMQTVQD
-348 AEGENTGNRGAAGK
+348 AEGESTGSRGAAGK
-362 DTETEHPA
+362 DTETENPA
-370 ARETAR
+370 GR
-376 EGRITEICCNLDDM
+376 EGRITEISCNLDDM
-390 TGEDIAFAAERI
+390 TGEDIAFAAEHI

-411 TESICMK
+411 TESIYMK

-428 LARPEDEERLTGEIF
+428 LARPEDEERLAGEIF

-448 IGVRMHTD
+448 IGVRIHTD
-456 RRYELARRSEQRET
+456 RRYELARRSEQRKT

-497 IAEPSGKS
+497 IAETSGKR

-514 EEPKKG
+514 EEPKKE

>member
-59 HMRVLIHGKEEGA
+59 HMRVLIHGEEEGA
-72 MPCGHTHAQEDH
+72 VPCGHTHAHEEH

-89 AHAHHHEHEHMHEV
+89 AHEHHHEHEHHAHTHAHEHV
-103 AHCHGSKDHD
+103 QEDAHCHDSDAHD
-113 HVQEYMHEHA
+113 HA
-123 HPHGDDP
+123 HH
-130 AHRHAHIHTCD
+130 
-141 DGLLEHDHNHEHDH
+141 HEHD
-155 HHPAHTHHHAHHGMA
+155 AHHHAHHGMA

-177 GLAVSETVKEKALA
+177 ELAISETVKEKALA
-191 VYQSIAAAESKV
+191 VYQSIAEAESKV

-266 ALILEGIPIYGG
+266 ALILEGMPIYGG

-295 FADSFGSMPP
+295 FVDSFGPMPP

-315 GTKNFEQA
+315 GTKDFEQA

-335 MNGTGSKMQTAQD
+335 MNGTASKMQTGQD
-348 AEGENTGNRGAAGK
+348 AEGENTGSRGAAGK
-362 DTETEHPA
+362 DTETENPA
-370 ARETAR
+370 AR
-376 EGRITEICCNLDDM
+376 EGRITEISCNLDDM

-411 TESICMK
+411 TESIYMK

-428 LARPEDEERLTGEIF
+428 LARPEDEERLAGEIF

-448 IGVRMHTD
+448 IGVRIHTD
-456 RRYELARRSEQRET
+456 RRYELARRSEQRKT

-488 KIEFASLKE
+488 KIEFASLKQ
-497 IAEPSGKS
+497 IAETSGKS
-505 LAEVRAALA
+505 VAEVRAALA

>member
-30 AALAKLNAMGI
+30 AALVKLNAMGI

-72 MPCGHTHAQEDH
+72 MPCGHTHAHEEH

-89 AHAHHHEHEHMHEV
+89 AHEHHHEHEH
-103 AHCHGSKDHD
+103 DHA
-113 HVQEYMHEHA
+113 HEH
-123 HPHGDDP
+123 H
-130 AHRHAHIHTCD
+130 
-141 DGLLEHDHNHEHDH
+141 HEHDH
-155 HHPAHTHHHAHHGMA
+155 HVHTHAHAHVQEDAHCHDSDAHDHKHHHAHDAHHHAHHGMA

-177 GLAVSETVKEKALA
+177 ELAISETVKEKALA
-191 VYQSIAAAESKV
+191 VYQSIAEAESKV

-266 ALILEGIPIYGG
+266 ALILEGMPIYGG
-278 SVQGELCTPTG
+278 NVQGELCTPTG

-295 FADSFGSMPP
+295 FADSFGPMPP

-315 GTKNFEQA
+315 GTKDFEQA
-323 NCLRAMLGESFT
+323 NCLRAMLGVSFP
-335 MNGTGSKMQTAQD
+335 MNGTGSKMQTGQD
-348 AEGENTGNRGAAGK
+348 AEGENTGSRGAAGK
-362 DTETEHPA
+362 DTETENPA
-370 ARETAR
+370 GR
-376 EGRITEICCNLDDM
+376 EGRITEISCNLDDM

-402 LQAGALDVF
+402 LQTGALDVF
-411 TESICMK
+411 TESIYMK

-428 LARPEDEERLTGEIF
+428 LARPEDEERLAGEIF

-448 IGVRMHTD
+448 IGVRIHTD
-456 RRYELARRSEQRET
+456 RRYELARRSEQRKT

-488 KIEFASLKE
+488 KIEFASLKQ
-497 IAEPSGKS
+497 IAETSGKR

-514 EEPKKG
+514 GENV

>member
-59 HMRVLIHGKEEGA
+59 HMRVLIHGEEEGA
-72 MPCGHTHAQEDH
+72 MPCGHTHAHEDH
-84 HEHNH
+84 HEYNP
-89 AHAHHHEHEHMHEV
+89 AHEHHHEHEH
-103 AHCHGSKDHD
+103 
-113 HVQEYMHEHA
+113 HV
-123 HPHGDDP
+123 
-130 AHRHAHIHTCD
+130 HIHTCD

-155 HHPAHTHHHAHHGMA
+155 HHPAHAHHGMA

-177 GLAVSETVKEKALA
+177 ELAVSETVKEKALA
-191 VYQSIAAAESKV
+191 VYQSIAEAESKV
-203 HGAEVDQIHFHEV
+203 HGAEVDLIHFHEV

-266 ALILEGIPIYGG
+266 ALILEGMPIYGG
-278 SVQGELCTPTG
+278 NVQGELCTPTG

-295 FADSFGSMPP
+295 FADSFGPMPP

-323 NCLRAMLGESFT
+323 NCLRAMLGASFT
-335 MNGTGSKMQTAQD
+335 MNGTGSKMQTGQD
-348 AEGENTGNRGAAGK
+348 AEGENTGSRGAAGK
-362 DTETEHPA
+362 DTETENPA
-370 ARETAR
+370 AR
-376 EGRITEICCNLDDM
+376 EGRITEISCNLDDM

-411 TESICMK
+411 TESIYMK

-428 LARPEDEERLTGEIF
+428 LARPEDEERLAGEIF

-448 IGVRMHTD
+448 IGVRIHTD
-456 RRYELARRSEQRET
+456 RRYELARRSEQRKT

-488 KIEFASLKE
+488 KIEFASLKQ
-497 IAEPSGKS
+497 IAETSGKR
-505 LAEVRAALA
+505 LAEVRAAFA

>member
-41 PGVVF
+41 PGVTF

-59 HMRVLIHGKEEGA
+59 HMRVLIHGEEEGA
-72 MPCGHTHAQEDH
+72 VPCGHTHAHH
-84 HEHNH
+84 HEHDH
-89 AHAHHHEHEHMHEV
+89 AHEHHHEYEHDHHVHTHAHVQEDAHCHDSDAHDHAHHHEHD
-103 AHCHGSKDHD
+103 AHH
-113 HVQEYMHEHA
+113 Q
-123 HPHGDDP
+123 
-130 AHRHAHIHTCD
+130 
-141 DGLLEHDHNHEHDH
+141 
-155 HHPAHTHHHAHHGMA
+155 AHHGMA

-177 GLAVSETVKEKALA
+177 ELAVSETVKEKALA
-191 VYQSIAAAESKV
+191 VYQSIAEAESKV

-266 ALILEGIPIYGG
+266 ALILEGMPIYGG
-278 SVQGELCTPTG
+278 NVQGELCTPTG

-295 FADSFGSMPP
+295 FADSFGPMPP

-323 NCLRAMLGESFT
+323 NCLRAMLGEPFP
-335 MNGTGSKMQTAQD
+335 MNGTGSKMQTGQD
-348 AEGENTGNRGAAGK
+348 AEGENTGSRGAAGK
-362 DTETEHPA
+362 DTETENPA
-370 ARETAR
+370 GHES
-376 EGRITEICCNLDDM
+376 RITEISCNLDDM

-411 TESICMK
+411 TESIYMK

-428 LARPEDEERLTGEIF
+428 LARPEDEERLAGEIF

-448 IGVRMHTD
+448 IGVRIHTD
-456 RRYELARRSEQRET
+456 RRYELARRSEQRKT

-488 KIEFASLKE
+488 KIEFASLKQ
-497 IAEPSGKS
+497 IAETSGKS
-505 LAEVRAALA
+505 VAEVRAALA
-514 EEPKKG
+514 EEAKKE

>member
-41 PGVVF
+41 PGVAF
-46 EAEPSAKCGITGT
+46 EAEPSEKCGITGT
-59 HMRVLIHGKEEGA
+59 HMRVLIHGEEEGA
-72 MPCGHTHAQEDH
+72 VPCGHT
-84 HEHNH
+84 H
-89 AHAHHHEHEHMHEV
+89 AHAHHHEHDHAHERHHEHE
-103 AHCHGSKDHD
+103 HD
-113 HVQEYMHEHA
+113 HVHEH
-123 HPHGDDP
+123 H
-130 AHRHAHIHTCD
+130 
-141 DGLLEHDHNHEHDH
+141 HEHDH
-155 HHPAHTHHHAHHGMA
+155 HVHTHAHAHVQEDAHCHDSDAHDHARHHEHDAHHQAHHGMA

-177 GLAVSETVKEKALA
+177 ELAVSETVKEKALA
-191 VYQSIAAAESKV
+191 VYQSIAEAESKV

-278 SVQGELCTPTG
+278 NVQGELCTPTG

-295 FADSFGSMPP
+295 FADSFGPMPP

-323 NCLRAMLGESFT
+323 NCLRAMLGEPFP
-335 MNGTGSKMQTAQD
+335 MNGIGSKMQTAQD
-348 AEGENTGNRGAAGK
+348 AEGENTGGCGAAGK
-362 DTETEHPA
+362 DTETENPA
-370 ARETAR
+370 ARA
-376 EGRITEICCNLDDM
+376 GRITEISCNLDDM

-411 TESICMK
+411 TESIYMK

-428 LARPEDEERLTGEIF
+428 LARPEDEERLAGEIF

-448 IGVRMHTD
+448 IGVRIHTD
-456 RRYELARRSEQRET
+456 RRYELARRSEQRKT

-497 IAEPSGKS
+497 IAETSGKS
-505 LAEVRAALA
+505 VAEVRAVLA

>member
-59 HMRVLIHGKEEGA
+59 HMRVLIHGEEEGA
-72 MPCGHTHAQEDH
+72 VPCGHTHEHHHDHAHEHH
-84 HEHNH
+84 HEHEHDHVHEHHHEHEHH
-89 AHAHHHEHEHMHEV
+89 AHAHAHEHVQEDAHCHDSDAHDHAHHHEHD
-103 AHCHGSKDHD
+103 A
-113 HVQEYMHEHA
+113 
-123 HPHGDDP
+123 
-130 AHRHAHIHTCD
+130 
-141 DGLLEHDHNHEHDH
+141 
-155 HHPAHTHHHAHHGMA
+155 HHHAHHGMV
-170 EIRSLIA
+170 EIRRLIA
-177 GLAVSETVKEKALA
+177 ELAVSETVKEKVLA
-191 VYQSIAAAESKV
+191 VYQSIAEAESKV

-266 ALILEGIPIYGG
+266 ALILEGMPIYGG

-295 FADSFGSMPP
+295 FADSFGPMPP

-315 GTKNFEQA
+315 GTKDFEQA

-335 MNGTGSKMQTAQD
+335 MNDTGSKMQTGQD
-348 AEGENTGNRGAAGK
+348 AEGENTGSRGAAGK
-362 DTETEHPA
+362 DTETENPA
-370 ARETAR
+370 AR
-376 EGRITEICCNLDDM
+376 EGRITEISCNLDDM

-411 TESICMK
+411 TESISMK

-428 LARPEDEERLTGEIF
+428 LARPEDEERLAGEIF

-448 IGVRMHTD
+448 IGVRIHTD
-456 RRYELARRSEQRET
+456 RRYELARRSEQRKT

-488 KIEFASLKE
+488 KIEFASLKQ
-497 IAEPSGKS
+497 IAETSGKR

-514 EEPKKG
+514 QEGKKG

>member
-59 HMRVLIHGKEEGA
+59 HMRVLIHGEEEGA
-72 MPCGHTHAQEDH
+72 VPCGHTHAHEDH

-89 AHAHHHEHEHMHEV
+89 AHEHHHEHDHVHEHHHEHDHHVHTHAHAHVQEDAHCHDSDAHDHAHHHEHD
-103 AHCHGSKDHD
+103 A
-113 HVQEYMHEHA
+113 
-123 HPHGDDP
+123 
-130 AHRHAHIHTCD
+130 
-141 DGLLEHDHNHEHDH
+141 
-155 HHPAHTHHHAHHGMA
+155 HHHAHHGMA

-177 GLAVSETVKEKALA
+177 ELAVSETVKEKALA
-191 VYQSIAAAESKV
+191 VYQSIAEAESKV

-266 ALILEGIPIYGG
+266 ALILEGMPIYGG

-295 FADSFGSMPP
+295 FADSFGPMPP

-315 GTKNFEQA
+315 GTKDFEQA

-335 MNGTGSKMQTAQD
+335 MNDTGSKMQTVQD
-348 AEGENTGNRGAAGK
+348 AEGENTGSRGAAGK
-362 DTETEHPA
+362 DTETENPA
-370 ARETAR
+370 AR
-376 EGRITEICCNLDDM
+376 EGRITEISCNLDDM
-390 TGEDIAFAAERI
+390 TGEDIAFAAEHI

-411 TESICMK
+411 TESIYMK

-428 LARPEDEERLTGEIF
+428 LARPEDEERLAGEIF

-448 IGVRMHTD
+448 IGVRIHTD
-456 RRYELARRSEQRET
+456 RRYELARRSEQRKT

-497 IAEPSGKS
+497 IAETSGKR

>member
-22 LELMPDKE
+22 LELLPDKE

-59 HMRVLIHGKEEGA
+59 HMRVLIHGEEEGA
-72 MPCGHTHAQEDH
+72 VPCGHTHAHEEH

-89 AHAHHHEHEHMHEV
+89 AHEHHHEHDHVHEHHHEHDHHVHTHEHAHVQEDAHCHDSDAHDHAHHHEHD
-103 AHCHGSKDHD
+103 A
-113 HVQEYMHEHA
+113 
-123 HPHGDDP
+123 
-130 AHRHAHIHTCD
+130 
-141 DGLLEHDHNHEHDH
+141 
-155 HHPAHTHHHAHHGMA
+155 HHHAHHGMA

-177 GLAVSETVKEKALA
+177 ELAVSETVKEKALA
-191 VYQSIAAAESKV
+191 VYQSIAEAESRV

-295 FADSFGSMPP
+295 FADSFGPMPP

-315 GTKNFEQA
+315 GTKDFEQA

-335 MNGTGSKMQTAQD
+335 MNDTGSKMQIGQD
-348 AEGENTGNRGAAGK
+348 AEGENTGSRGAAGK
-362 DTETEHPA
+362 DTETENPA
-370 ARETAR
+370 AR
-376 EGRITEICCNLDDM
+376 EGRITEISCNLDDM

-411 TESICMK
+411 TESIYMK

-428 LARPEDEERLTGEIF
+428 LARPEDEERLAGEIF

-448 IGVRMHTD
+448 IGVRIHTD
-456 RRYELARRSEQRET
+456 RRYELARCSEQRKT

-488 KIEFASLKE
+488 KIEFASLKQ
-497 IAEPSGKS
+497 IAETSGKR

-514 EEPKKG
+514 QEGKKG

>member
-1 MKTLYIECAMGAA
+1 MKTLYIECTMGAA

-22 LELMPDKE
+22 LELLPDKE

-59 HMRVLIHGKEEGA
+59 HMRVLIHGEEEESV
-72 MPCGHTHAQEDH
+72 PCGHTHAQEDH

-89 AHAHHHEHEHMHEV
+89 AHEHHHEHEHV
-103 AHCHGSKDHD
+103 
-113 HVQEYMHEHA
+113 HEH
-123 HPHGDDP
+123 H
-130 AHRHAHIHTCD
+130 
-141 DGLLEHDHNHEHDH
+141 HEHDH
-155 HHPAHTHHHAHHGMA
+155 HVHTHAHAYVQEDAHCHDSDAHDHAHHHEHDAHHQAHHGMA

-177 GLAVSETVKEKALA
+177 ELAVSETVKEKALA
-191 VYQSIAAAESKV
+191 VYQRIAEAESKV

-266 ALILEGIPIYGG
+266 ALILEGMPIYGG

-295 FADSFGSMPP
+295 FADSFGPMPP

-315 GTKNFEQA
+315 GTKDFEQA
-323 NCLRAMLGESFT
+323 NCLRAMLGASFP
-335 MNGTGSKMQTAQD
+335 MNGTGSKMQTGQD
-348 AEGENTGNRGAAGK
+348 AEGENTGSRGAAGK
-362 DTETEHPA
+362 DTETENPA
-370 ARETAR
+370 GH
-376 EGRITEICCNLDDM
+376 EGRITEISCNLDDM

-411 TESICMK
+411 TESIYMK

-428 LARPEDEERLTGEIF
+428 LARPEDEERLAGEIF

-448 IGVRMHTD
+448 IGVRIHTD
-456 RRYELARRSEQRET
+456 RRYELARRSEQRKT

-497 IAEPSGKS
+497 IAETSGKR

-514 EEPKKG
+514 EEPKKE